1 MKAKDIFNE
10 SFVPIEGITCE
21 GRYQIHS
28 NSVKGME
35 LVSLSDT
42 ATVIMAGG
50 DDNSVSVSLLRT
62 SPQNAGT
69 DTHVATISIP
79 DAHTAAVTSV
89 KVLRQQKVVD
99 VTSSVSSTE
108 ITLVSSGNDHRV
120 KIWSIIVDETK
131 PGTDSI
137 SAKFLF
143 DKYSAVADISSLGL
157 VPSRGHDVSADSN
170 ASDLQSIQTQLM
182 VCGVGMELFD
192 IKT

>member
-1 MKAKDIFNE
+1 MKAKDIFND
-10 SFVPIEGITCE
+10 SFVPTEGITCE
-21 GRYQIHS
+21 GRYKIHS

-62 SPQNAGT
+62 SLPNAGT

-89 KVLRQQKVVD
+89 KVLRQRKVLD
-99 VTSSVSSTE
+99 ATSSIPSTE
-108 ITLVSSGNDHRV
+108 ITLVSSGNDHRI
-120 KIWSIIVDETK
+120 KIWSITVDETK

-157 VPSRGHDVSADSN
+157 VPTQGHDVSANSN
-170 ASDLQSIQTQLM
+170 ASGPRDDQVQLV

-192 IKT
+192 IKS

>member
-1 MKAKDIFNE
+1 MKAKDIFND

-50 DDNSVSVSLLRT
+50 DDNSVSVSLLRS
-62 SPQNAGT
+62 SPPNAGT
-69 DTHVATISIP
+69 DTHVATILIP

-89 KVLRQQKVVD
+89 KVLRQQKILD
-99 VTSSVSSTE
+99 GTSSVPSTE

-143 DKYSAVADISSLGL
+143 DKYSAVADISSLAL

-170 ASDLQSIQTQLM
+170 ASDPQSIQAQLM

>member
-170 ASDLQSIQTQLM
+170 ASDPQSIQTQLM